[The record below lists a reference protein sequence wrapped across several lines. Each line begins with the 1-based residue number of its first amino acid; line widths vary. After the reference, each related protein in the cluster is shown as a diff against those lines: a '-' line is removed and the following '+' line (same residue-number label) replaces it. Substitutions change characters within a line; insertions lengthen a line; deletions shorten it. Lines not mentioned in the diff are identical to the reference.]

1 MGVVF
6 SPWEIGRRALQASQV
21 GINVTSNN
29 IANVNT
35 PGYTRQTVHLAESTV
50 SANGTQLVGNGVT
63 VQSVTGVRD
72 QFINARLE
80 TESAINGRLTAQSD
94 TLTPVDAALNDTN
107 TSGGISSTLNAFFGA
122 FRDLE
127 ANPTSAAVR
136 TAVVGKGNALAVAFN
151 STRSRLTGLQKDA
164 DLQLQDSVKSVN
176 DLTSQVATLN
186 KKIRLAEANG
196 SNTSELIDQRS
207 QATVQLAELAGTHTT
222 QNSDGSVTLTLGDGR
237 ALVQGDISNQ
247 LTVSSQPP
255 SGLSQVELDG
265 QPAVIADGKIKG
277 IQDGIASV
285 GNIIQSIDDLA
296 SSVATSVNSLHSA
309 GVDLHGNAGTNFFTV
324 PVSGP
329 ITAANFSVSS
339 SIQADASLV
348 VSGATGSGTA
358 DSSVARSI
366 ANLIS
371 KSDSTAGTR
380 TGTFSAIYASVVSDA
395 GNGVRSAQD
404 QLTTQQAVLSQVQA
418 QRDSISGVSL
428 DEEAVNLLQYQK
440 AYEAAARVLRVAD
453 EMTQTILQLGQ

>member
-1 MGVVF
+1 MTAADGSTHSEAFIADLPDNVTMASDGPLEGTELLYPRPPRGVVQ
-6 SPWEIGRRALQASQV
+6 R
-21 GINVTSNN
+21 
-29 IANVNT
+29 
-35 PGYTRQTVHLAESTV
+35 
-50 SANGTQLVGNGVT
+50 
-63 VQSVTGVRD
+63 
-72 QFINARLE
+72 
-80 TESAINGRLTAQSD
+80 RLT
-94 TLTPVDAALNDTN
+94 V
-107 TSGGISSTLNAFFGA
+107 
-122 FRDLE
+122 
-127 ANPTSAAVR
+127 
-136 TAVVGKGNALAVAFN
+136 TAG
-151 STRSRLTGLQKDA
+151 
-164 DLQLQDSVKSVN
+164 
-176 DLTSQVATLN
+176 
-186 KKIRLAEANG
+186 
-196 SNTSELIDQRS
+196 
-207 QATVQLAELAGTHTT
+207 
-222 QNSDGSVTLTLGDGR
+222 
-237 ALVQGDISNQ
+237 
-247 LTVSSQPP
+247 
-255 SGLSQVELDG
+255 LDG